1 MRSKRPCTQP
11 KTEAQRNKIRAQARQ
26 AEALYAYLM
35 KAPYVHVTTSTRAT
49 LMTKRQLID
58 GPCPMDYTT
67 WAEVIQDNDED
78 LKEYMSL
85 VLKQKKKL
93 QDEIND
99 IRVAIKAISKA

>member
-1 MRSKRPCTQP
+1 
-11 KTEAQRNKIRAQARQ
+11 
-26 AEALYAYLM
+26 
-35 KAPYVHVTTSTRAT
+35 
-49 LMTKRQLID
+49 
-58 GPCPMDYTT
+58 MDYTT